1 MRTCAFTHIFRP
13 GTPSCTLTPLCTK
26 VEESRTVVYFLL
38 ASFHA
43 LWSLKQVG
51 EDEQAFVEPW
61 VCKRLLRGQFI
72 QEL

>member
-1 MRTCAFTHIFRP
+1 MLSPTFSGQEHPRVL
-13 GTPSCTLTPLCTK
+13 SLTE